1 MTLQFEL
8 GRPKEVIAGEIN
20 AIKVQT
26 QTMVLQA
33 SSEIGKRLIEVKEQ
47 LPHGEWGQWLK
58 DNVEYSQSTAN
69 NLMQIHHEYKAN
81 SQAFG
86 DLTYTKAVALLG
98 IDPGEREEFA
108 KEVNAEEISTR
119 ELQKLIKEKQAIEK
133 EKQELEAQMAK
144 EKAALEEDLE
154 QMQLQLEEVQQ
165 QVSSDEDSKK
175 EINRLTQELAV
186 AESTAERLQA
196 DLKAK
201 PIEAKAVEIVPESVQ
216 KELEQ
221 LRKQAAEQGADPL
234 EVAFK
239 VKFETLINQFGST
252 LEAAELVTNT
262 EKRKQFKQMVHKLLD
277 RMRISLEEGD
287 E

>member
-8 GRPKEVIAGEIN
+8 GRPREVIAGEIN

-58 DNVEYSQSTAN
+58 DNVDYSQSTAN
-69 NLMQIHHEYKAN
+69 NLMQIHMEYSTN

-98 IDPGEREEFA
+98 IDADEREDFA

-119 ELQKLIKEKQAIEK
+119 ELQKLIKEKQALEK
-133 EKQELEAQMAK
+133 EKRELEEQMAK
-144 EKAALEEDLE
+144 EKSAHVEEIE
-154 QMQLQLEEVQQ
+154 QMQLQLGEVQQ
-165 QVSSDEDSKK
+165 QISNDEESKK
-175 EINRLTQELAV
+175 EIDRLTQELAV
-186 AESTAERLQA
+186 AESTAEKLHQ

-201 PIEAKAVEIVPESVQ
+201 PIEAATVEIIPEEVQ

-221 LRKQAAEQGADPL
+221 LRKQANQSTDPAEI
-234 EVAFK
+234 AFK
-239 VKFETLINQFGST
+239 VKFETLISNFGAT
-252 LEAAELVTNT
+252 LEAADLVTNT
-262 EKRKQFKQMVHKLLD
+262 EARQKYKQAIHKLLD
-277 RMRISLEEGD
+277 RMRVSLEEGA